1 MVNVDWEDNR
11 VLSTP
16 VSLYIEYIY
25 LMHNSF
31 IKSKLKDFNI
41 TEGEFTY
48 LVNIFYN
55 DAMSQRQLADLL
67 FVSQANVTKMLKKLE
82 GKGLIKRVKDENNH
96 SKKLINLTEKGKSTT
111 FYLLNLTFS
120 WETRLMDSYSDAEIQ
135 NFKKML
141 FDLARVSVDLNE

>member
-31 IKSKLKDFNI
+31 IKSKLRDFNI

-67 FVSQANVTKMLKKLE
+67 FVSQANVTKMLKKLD
-82 GKGLIKRVKDENNH
+82 GKELIKRVKDKDNH
-96 SKKLINLTEKGKSTT
+96 SKKLIHLTEKGKSTT

-141 FDLARVSVDLNE
+141 FDLAQVSVDLNE